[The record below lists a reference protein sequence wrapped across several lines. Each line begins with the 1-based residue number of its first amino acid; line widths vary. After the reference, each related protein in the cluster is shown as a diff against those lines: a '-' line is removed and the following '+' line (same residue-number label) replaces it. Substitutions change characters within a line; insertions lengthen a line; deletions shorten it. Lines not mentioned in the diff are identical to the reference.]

1 MNRTIKKHKKSTNS
15 VTKRSKKTKR
25 MSTKKTLVSFVT
37 SLILGFIAYRLYR
50 SGHKLLGS
58 FVGVIAMVNMVTPF
72 VLPEDYSLYANVASL
87 VSVIVP
93 VIVMPLISIT
103 NLISPKT
110 AKKLI

>member
-1 MNRTIKKHKKSTNS
+1 MKRSKKYPKKRTNS
-15 VTKRSKKTKR
+15 INKRSKKTKR
-25 MSTKKTLVSFVT
+25 RSTKQTLFSFVT
-37 SLILGFIAYRLYR
+37 ALILGFIACRLFR

-58 FVGVIAMVNMVTPF
+58 FVGVIALVNVVTPF
-72 VLPEDYSLYANVASL
+72 VLPEDYSLYTNIASL
-87 VSVIVP
+87 ASVIVP